1 MKQFPINTISQ
12 VLTAKERAK
21 MVANLFIEESETKVD
36 RKGEVETIKAAIPDS
51 QVSEYNF
58 YMDLIYSLQVGID
71 LDLQTLYYQLALCAA
86 QLQGVYRI
94 LHMGIVAD
102 ILLFQLRWFPTIMT
116 ENQFQKLYQ
125 ELRQEQLAA
134 IFSIDTLAE
143 HEALT
148 IFRKQEKYKDWD
160 SYQMECAT
168 QEETFEDK
176 ELWLTTLQNQKDKI
190 EHAIV
195 DGSLMEAIVTT
206 GDGYYSTENDI
217 GKRGI
222 TASSWYQY
230 QGKENQDFNSY
241 IDEARHLVHFH
252 KNAVAIDYSPFVD
265 DEEDHDR
272 NKQRTME
279 IVEQMAVIKRKY
291 TDKYDALHLT
301 VDSSV
306 IEQIRDISQTINVI
320 YARVRAYMN
329 ITVQI
334 ENTYFDGQEVVSR
347 KLWSGTKAKDAYEQ
361 VKLSYQEMIKEIL
374 EYFGKMFSEKVS
386 FENPEI
392 ADIFEHSTGEYQKN
406 FDETLDSLMESAKKR
421 SGFRPRY
428 LPS

>member
-1 MKQFPINTISQ
+1 MKQFSINNVSQ

-21 MVANLFIEESETKVD
+21 MVANLLIEQDETKVD
-36 RKGEVETIKAAIPDS
+36 RKGEVESIKAGIPDA

-58 YMDLIYSLQVGID
+58 YMDLIYSLQVGLD
-71 LDLQTLYYQLALCAA
+71 LDLQTLYYQLTLCAA

-102 ILLFQLRWFPTIMT
+102 ILLFQLRWFPTVMT

-125 ELRQEQLAA
+125 DLRQEQLAA
-134 IFSIDTLAE
+134 VFSVDTLAE
-143 HEALT
+143 HEALI

-176 ELWLTTLQNQKDKI
+176 ELWLTTLQAQKDKI

-195 DGSLMEAIVTT
+195 DGSLVEATVTT
-206 GDGYYSTENDI
+206 NDGYYNTDSDV

-230 QGKENQDFNSY
+230 QEKENQDFNSY

-272 NKQRTME
+272 NKQRIME

-291 TDKYDALHLT
+291 TDKYDALYLT
-301 VDSSV
+301 VDPSLV
-306 IEQIRDISQTINVI
+306 EQIRDIAITTSVI
-320 YARVRAYMN
+320 YARVRVYMD

-361 VKLSYQEMIKEIL
+361 IELAYQEMIKEIL

-386 FENPEI
+386 FESPEI
-392 ADIFEHSTGEYQKN
+392 TNIFEQSAGEYQKI
-406 FDETLDSLMESAKKR
+406 FDETMDSLIESAKKK